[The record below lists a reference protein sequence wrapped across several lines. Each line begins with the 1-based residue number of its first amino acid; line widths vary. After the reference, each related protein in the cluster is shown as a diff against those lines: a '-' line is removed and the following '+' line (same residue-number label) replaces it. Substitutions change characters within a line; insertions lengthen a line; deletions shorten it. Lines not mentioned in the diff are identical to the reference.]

1 MLYLL
6 LCSLVMLVAIVS
18 LHKHIFK
25 TLDFLHSG
33 EGGRPN
39 PLIPIVP
46 MLVAGAFCA
55 PLLVLFFGDL
65 FIDAEKGSPINY
77 GRGQIYFMLAGS
89 LGLLVMGLFAARS
102 AWVEGKIGF
111 WATGRLTVMALA
123 GVVGCIS
130 AYQHLSFFSTDE
142 DGIAN
147 VGLIREMADLGDMEQ
162 CVSAMALVQFR
173 DAGPLT
179 YRCPTTVLFNRDS
192 QQPFAPW
199 PDYVEGTSQKLA
211 DAIMTIK
218 DATERGYSVQKRD
231 H

>member
-6 LCSLVMLVAIVS
+6 LCSMVMLVAIVS
-18 LHKHIFK
+18 LHKHFFK

-33 EGGRPN
+33 EGARPN
-39 PLIPIVP
+39 PLIPMVP
-46 MLVAGAFCA
+46 MLIAGAFCA

-65 FIDAEKGSPINY
+65 FVDAEKGSPINY

-89 LGLLVMGLFAARS
+89 LGLLAMGMYAARS

-111 WATGRLTVMALA
+111 WATGRLAVMALA

-162 CVSAMALVQFR
+162 CASAMALVQFR

-179 YRCPTTVLFNRDS
+179 FRCPTTILFNRDS

-218 DATERGYSVQKRD
+218 DASEHGYSVKKRD
-231 H
+231 Q